1 MNNNFNNFGRMN
13 GNMARNSMP
22 MANGNNIMQM
32 LMGGMNPNSIMQN
45 IIRQN
50 PQAQVILNQMQQSG
64 MTPQQYVMQLA
75 RQNNVDLSPM
85 LNMLKQRGYKI

>member
-1 MNNNFNNFGRMN
+1 MNNNF
-13 GNMARNSMP
+13 
-22 MANGNNIMQM
+22 NIMQM
-32 LMGGMNPNSIMQN
+32 LMSGMNPNMLMQQ

-75 RQNNVDLSPM
+75 KQNNVNINPM
-85 LNMLKQRGYKI
+85 LNMLRKKGYKF